1 MPVRPPA
8 TTEDRASREHGFTLL
23 EVLIAM
29 TLLGLIM
36 MLLFGGLRLGTRA
49 WETNSDRVEEISQIE
64 ISHQVIRRMLAQAY
78 PLVDR
83 DAISDL
89 TDGRGIEFAG
99 EPESVAFAGLM
110 PAHLGGGFHRF
121 QLLVDDDGGAS
132 RLVLRWR
139 RITFGGDD
147 DGAAGN
153 EAILIERISSARFSY
168 FGPAEDD
175 DVADWHEA
183 WDNPA
188 SLPALVRLEIDFPDG
203 DRRFWPDLVVAPRI
217 DAIDARMP

>member
-1 MPVRPPA
+1 MPHCTPA

-49 WETNSDRVEEISQIE
+49 WETNSNRVEEISQIE

-83 DAISDL
+83 DVILDL
-89 TDGRGIEFAG
+89 TDRRGIDFEG
-99 EPESVAFAGLM
+99 QPESISFAGLM

-139 RITFGGDD
+139 RIAYGGED
-147 DGAAGN
+147 DGVAGN
-153 EAILIERISSARFSY
+153 EAVLIERIAGVRFSY
-168 FGPAEDD
+168 FGPTEDD
-175 DVADWHEA
+175 DAADWHEA

-188 SLPALVRLEIDFPDG
+188 RLPALVRLEIDFPDG